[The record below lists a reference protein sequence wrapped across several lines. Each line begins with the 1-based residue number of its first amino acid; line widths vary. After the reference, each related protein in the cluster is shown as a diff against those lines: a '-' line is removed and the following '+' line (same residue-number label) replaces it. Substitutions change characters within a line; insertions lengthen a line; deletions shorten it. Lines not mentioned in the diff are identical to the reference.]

1 MHVSVKRPVS
11 HIFKVFFFLFLQ
23 FIVRESNYNQIV
35 MSKEFEMLD
44 KPLMVEII
52 RRKQMPQMRS
62 LQEPQFESSGM

>member
-1 MHVSVKRPVS
+1 MTLSSLVHAC
-11 HIFKVFFFLFLQ
+11 LLQ

-62 LQEPQFESSGM
+62 LQEPQFESSGL